1 MNSERQEI
9 FAKLHGTKYDLSQE
23 CPIRI
28 NCPTINV
35 LFDTYKVRAIVD
47 TGSTTTII
55 SKGLLDCM
63 PETATKLQA
72 TSYTFRGVG
81 GKSQQYEGML
91 PKVKF
96 KLTDKL
102 GVTLN
107 VAVTP
112 TTDKYLLLGND
123 IIGGNYS
130 LLTKVAE
137 SDPLGFFVLQDDS
150 GIHDIVQ
157 FLRNREQGAIPYPTL
172 MQIVDEEPE
181 DAVAQLFRK

>member
-1 MNSERQEI
+1 MNSERQEV
-9 FAKLHGTKYDLSQE
+9 FAKIHGTKYDLAQE
-23 CPIRI
+23 CPVRI

-35 LFDTYKVRAIVD
+35 LFDNYKVRAIVD

-63 PETATKLQA
+63 SETAPKLQA

-81 GKSQQYEGML
+81 GKSDRYAGML
-91 PKVKF
+91 PKVKLA
-96 KLTDKL
+96 LTDKVK
-102 GVTLN
+102 VTLN

-123 IIGGNYS
+123 VIGGNYS

-137 SDPLGFFVLQDDS
+137 SDPLGFFVLQDET
-150 GIHDIVQ
+150 GVHDIV
-157 FLRNREQGAIPYPTL
+157 
-172 MQIVDEEPE
+172 
-181 DAVAQLFRK
+181 